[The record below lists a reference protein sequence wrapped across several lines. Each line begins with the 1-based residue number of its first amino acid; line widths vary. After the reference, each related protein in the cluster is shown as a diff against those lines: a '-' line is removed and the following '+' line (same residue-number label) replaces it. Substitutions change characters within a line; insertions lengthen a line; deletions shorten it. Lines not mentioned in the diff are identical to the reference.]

1 MTARARNP
9 AQAPATRAAHR
20 ATRAGAPS
28 SSPPPKR
35 RATRAD
41 VREALRESE
50 AIRSKM
56 RAALVALKTKYE
68 SLELLHAG
76 CASQRKVVLSDA
88 DAVEQVAVAR
98 QMASEERGRRM
109 RAEAARDAAERS
121 AREAWSARGEREA
134 RESARR
140 ASGEAAE
147 TAGDAARASEE
158 LRRELKTTKTTCERL
173 KRENAKLR
181 GRVKTLE
188 EAVLTGDVAAVV
200 DGFPSD
206 GFALDG
212 SPLDGLPS
220 STKARRGATKKTTAR
235 RRADAAE
242 SREPP
247 LPVIDE
253 PWTSR
258 PPMALLPPMGA
269 PFTGARESA
278 KSRRVA
284 AEAPPKRL
292 KRSSAAIAPS
302 ARP

>member
-1 MTARARNP
+1 
-9 AQAPATRAAHR
+9 
-20 ATRAGAPS
+20 
-28 SSPPPKR
+28 
-35 RATRAD
+35 
-41 VREALRESE
+41 
-50 AIRSKM
+50 
-56 RAALVALKTKYE
+56 
-68 SLELLHAG
+68 
-76 CASQRKVVLSDA
+76 
-88 DAVEQVAVAR
+88 
-98 QMASEERGRRM
+98 
-109 RAEAARDAAERS
+109 
-121 AREAWSARGEREA
+121 
-134 RESARR
+134 
-140 ASGEAAE
+140 
-147 TAGDAARASEE
+147 
-158 LRRELKTTKTTCERL
+158 L